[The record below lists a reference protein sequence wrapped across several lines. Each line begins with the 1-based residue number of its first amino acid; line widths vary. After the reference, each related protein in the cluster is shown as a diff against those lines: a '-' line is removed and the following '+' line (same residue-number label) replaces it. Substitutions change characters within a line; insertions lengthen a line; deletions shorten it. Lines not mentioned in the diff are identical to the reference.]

1 MRALIT
7 NDDGIDSPGLTAL
20 ALAAMKC
27 GLDVT
32 VAAPTAQSSGTSASI
47 AAVGE
52 AGRVASERRTLP
64 GLDVD
69 AYAVAAHPGLISLI
83 ACRGGFGGKPDV
95 VLSGIN
101 LGANVGRAI
110 LHSGTVGAALTGHL
124 NDVTSMA
131 VSLDVGL
138 DGPEPLWDKAGE
150 VVQAVLPMLL
160 EMPAAS
166 VLSLNVPNIV
176 DVQGLR
182 WAELAR
188 FGSVQGRVDELDDGE
203 VELVFVYSEDSLA
216 PGTDTALLADGF
228 ATVTALHS
236 VGRDVS
242 PERALPAWPA

>member
-7 NDDGIDSPGLTAL
+7 NDDGIDSPGLAVLASAAL
-20 ALAAMKC
+20 DR
-27 GLDVT
+27 GLDVV
-32 VAAPTAQSSGTSASI
+32 VAAPATQASGTSASV

-52 AGRVASERRTLP
+52 NGRVSSERRSLP
-64 GLDVD
+64 GLDVE

-83 ACRGGFGGKPDV
+83 ACRGGFGGKPDL
-95 VLSGIN
+95 VLSGVN

-124 NDVTSMA
+124 NDVTSLA

-150 VVQAVLPMLL
+150 VVRAVLPVLFDL
-160 EMPAAS
+160 PAAS
-166 VLSLNVPNIV
+166 VLSLNVPNIG

-188 FGSVQGRVDELDDGE
+188 FGTVQSRVDDVGDNE
-203 VELVFVYSEDSLA
+203 VELVHVYSEESLT
-216 PGTDTALLADGF
+216 PGTDAALLADGY
-228 ATVTALHS
+228 ATLTALRS
-236 VGRDVS
+236 VSRDVS
-242 PERALPAWPA
+242 SERALPAWPA

>member
-7 NDDGIDSPGLTAL
+7 NDDGIDSPGLATLASAAL
-20 ALAAMKC
+20 AC
-27 GLDVT
+27 GLEVV
-32 VAAPTAQSSGTSASI
+32 VAAPSTQASGTSASV
-47 AAVGE
+47 AAVGDS
-52 AGRVASERRTLP
+52 GRVVSERRTLP
-64 GLDVD
+64 GLDVE
-69 AYAVAAHPGLISLI
+69 AHAVAAHPGLIALI
-83 ACRGGFGGKPDV
+83 ACNGGFGGKPDV

-110 LHSGTVGAALTGHL
+110 LHSGTVGAALTAHV
-124 NDVTSMA
+124 NDVTAMA

-138 DGPEPLWDKAGE
+138 DEPEPLWGTAGE
-150 VVQAVLPMLL
+150 VVRAVLPVLL

-166 VLSLNVPNIV
+166 VLSLNVPNV
-176 DVQGLR
+176 DEVQGLR

-188 FGSVQGRVDELDDGE
+188 FGTVQSRVDEVGEGE
-203 VELVFVYSEDSLA
+203 VELVHVYAEDSLV
-216 PGTDTALLADGF
+216 PGTDTALLAEGF

>member
-7 NDDGIDSPGLTAL
+7 NDDGIDSPGLAVLASAAL
-20 ALAAMKC
+20 EA
-27 GLDVT
+27 GLDVV
-32 VAAPTAQSSGTSASI
+32 VAAPATQASGTSASV
-47 AAVGE
+47 AAAGE
-52 AGRVASERRTLP
+52 DGRVASERRSLP
-64 GLDVD
+64 GLDVE

-83 ACRGGFGGKPDV
+83 ACRGGFGGKPDL
-95 VLSGIN
+95 VLSGVN

-150 VVQAVLPMLL
+150 AVRAVLPVLT
-160 EMPAAS
+160 EMPAAT

-188 FGSVQGRVDELDDGE
+188 FGTVQSRVDEIDENE
-203 VELVFVYSEDSLA
+203 VELVAVYSEDTPA
-216 PGTDTALLADGF
+216 PGTDAALLAEGY
-228 ATVTALHS
+228 ATLTALRS
-236 VGRDVS
+236 VERDTS
-242 PERALPAWPA
+242 RECPLPAWPR

>member
-7 NDDGIDSPGLTAL
+7 NDDGIDSPGLAVLASAAL
-20 ALAAMKC
+20 ER
-27 GLDVT
+27 GFEVV
-32 VAAPTAQSSGTSASI
+32 VAAPTGQASGTSASV
-47 AAVGE
+47 AAIGE
-52 AGRVASERRTLP
+52 SGRVLSERRELP
-64 GLDVD
+64 GLDVE
-69 AYAVAAHPGLISLI
+69 AYSVAAHPGLISLI
-83 ACRGGFGGKPDV
+83 ACRGGFGGKPDL
-95 VLSGIN
+95 VLSGVN

-150 VVQAVLPMLL
+150 VVRAALPVLL

-166 VLSLNVPNIV
+166 VVSLNVPNIV

-188 FGSVQGRVDELDDGE
+188 FGAVQSRVDDVGDNE
-203 VELVFVYSEDSLA
+203 VELVHVYSEESLA
-216 PGTDTALLADGF
+216 PGTDTALLADGY
-228 ATVTALHS
+228 ATLTALHS

-242 PERALPAWPA
+242 SERALPAWPA

>member
-7 NDDGIDSPGLTAL
+7 NDDGIDSPGLWTL
-20 ALAAMKC
+20 ASAAADC
-27 GLDVT
+27 GLDVV
-32 VAAPTAQSSGTSASI
+32 VAAPVTQASGTSASV
-47 AAVGE
+47 AASGE
-52 AGRVASERRTLP
+52 MGRVASERRSLP
-64 GLDVD
+64 GLDVE

-95 VLSGIN
+95 VLSGVN

-110 LHSGTVGAALTGHL
+110 LHSGTVGAALTAHL

-150 VVQAVLPMLL
+150 VVRVVLPVLL
-160 EMPAAS
+160 GMPAAT
-166 VLSLNVPNIV
+166 VLSLNVPNVV

-188 FGSVQGRVDELDDGE
+188 FGAVQSRVDDVGDNE
-203 VELVFVYSEDSLA
+203 VELVHVYAEESFV
-216 PGTDTALLADGF
+216 PGTDTALLAEGY
-228 ATVTALHS
+228 ATLTALRS
-236 VGRDVS
+236 VERDVS

>member
-7 NDDGIDSPGLTAL
+7 NDDGIDSPGLV
-20 ALAAMKC
+20 ALAAAAVDS
-27 GLDVT
+27 GLDVV
-32 VAAPTAQSSGTSASI
+32 VAAPASQASGTSASV
-47 AAVGE
+47 AAISDT
-52 AGRVASERRTLP
+52 GRVASSHHPIP
-64 GLDVD
+64 GLDVE

-95 VLSGIN
+95 LLSGVN

-110 LHSGTVGAALTGHL
+110 LHSGTVGAALTAHL

-150 VVQAVLPMLL
+150 IVRAVLPVLL

-166 VLSLNVPNIV
+166 VVSLNVPNIV

-188 FGSVQGRVDELDDGE
+188 FGTVQSRVDELDDGE
-203 VELVFVYSEDSLA
+203 VELVNVYSEESLV
-216 PGTDTALLADGF
+216 PGTDAALLADGY
-228 ATVTALHS
+228 ATLTALRS
-236 VGRDVS
+236 VDRDVS
-242 PERALPAWPA
+242 SERALPAWPA

>member
-7 NDDGIDSPGLTAL
+7 NDDGIDSPGLA
-20 ALAAMKC
+20 ALAAAAVEC
-27 GLDVT
+27 GLDVV
-32 VAAPTAQSSGTSASI
+32 VAAPASQASGTSASV
-47 AAVGE
+47 AAISDT
-52 AGRVASERRTLP
+52 GRVASERRTLP
-64 GLDVD
+64 GLDLE

-95 VLSGIN
+95 LLSGVN

-110 LHSGTVGAALTGHL
+110 LHSGTVGAALTAHL

-150 VVQAVLPMLL
+150 VVRVVLPMFL

-166 VLSLNVPNIV
+166 VVSLNVPNIV

-188 FGSVQGRVDELDDGE
+188 FGTVQSRVDEVDEHE
-203 VELVFVYSEDSLA
+203 VELVAVYSEDSPD
-216 PGTDTALLADGF
+216 PGTDAALLADGY
-228 ATVTALHS
+228 ATLTALRS
-236 VGRDVS
+236 VERDPS
-242 PERALPAWPA
+242 LERPLPAWPV

>member
-7 NDDGIDSPGLTAL
+7 NDDGIDSPGLAT
-20 ALAAMKC
+20 LAAAAVEC
-27 GLDVT
+27 GLDVV
-32 VAAPTAQSSGTSASI
+32 VAAPSAQASGTSASV
-47 AAVGE
+47 AAVGDT
-52 AGRVASERRTLP
+52 GRVVSERRTMP
-64 GLDVD
+64 GLDVE

-83 ACRGGFGGKPDV
+83 ACRGGFGGKPDL
-95 VLSGIN
+95 VLSGVN

-124 NDVTSMA
+124 NDVTSLA

-150 VVQAVLPMLL
+150 VVRAVLPMLL

-166 VLSLNVPNIV
+166 VVSLNVPNIV

-188 FGSVQGRVDELDDGE
+188 FGMVQSRVEELDDGE
-203 VELVFVYSEDSLA
+203 VELVHVYSEESLV
-216 PGTDTALLADGF
+216 PGTDSALLADGY
-228 ATVTALHS
+228 ATLTALRS
-236 VGRDVS
+236 VDRDVS
-242 PERALPAWPA
+242 SERALPAWPA

>member
-7 NDDGIDSPGLTAL
+7 NDDGIDSPGLWTL
-20 ALAAMKC
+20 ASAAVAS
-27 GLDVT
+27 GYDVV
-32 VAAPTAQSSGTSASI
+32 VAAPATQASGTSASV
-47 AAVGE
+47 AASGE
-52 AGRVASERRTLP
+52 NGRVASERRTLP
-64 GLDVD
+64 GLDVE

-110 LHSGTVGAALTGHL
+110 LHSGTVGAALTAHL
-124 NDVTSMA
+124 NDVSSLA

-150 VVQAVLPMLL
+150 VVRVVLPVLA
-160 EMPAAS
+160 EMPEAS
-166 VLSLNVPNIV
+166 VLSLNVPNV
-176 DVQGLR
+176 VEVQGLR

-188 FGSVQGRVDELDDGE
+188 FGAVQSRVDDVGDDE
-203 VELVFVYSEDSLA
+203 VELVHVYAEESLA
-216 PGTDTALLADGF
+216 PGTDTALLAEGY
-228 ATVTALHS
+228 ATLTALRS

-242 PERALPAWPA
+242 SERALPAWPA

>member
-7 NDDGIDSPGLTAL
+7 NDDGIDSPGLHV
-20 ALAAMKC
+20 LAAAARAC
-27 GLDVT
+27 GLDVV
-32 VAAPTAQSSGTSASI
+32 VAAPVSQASGTSASV
-47 AAVGE
+47 AALSDD
-52 AGRVASERRTLP
+52 GRVVSSRRELP
-64 GLDVD
+64 GLDVE

-110 LHSGTVGAALTGHL
+110 LHSGTVGAALTAHL
-124 NDVTSMA
+124 NDVTALA

-150 VVQAVLPMLL
+150 VVRVVLPFLL
-160 EMPAAS
+160 DLPAAA
-166 VLSLNVPNIV
+166 VLSLNVPNVV

-188 FGSVQGRVDELDDGE
+188 FGAVQSRVDDVGDGE
-203 VELVFVYSEDSLA
+203 VELVHVYAEESLV
-216 PGTDTALLADGF
+216 PGTDTALLADGY
-228 ATVTALHS
+228 ATLTALRS
-236 VGRDVS
+236 VDRDVS
-242 PERALPAWPA
+242 AERALPAWPA

>member
-7 NDDGIDSPGLTAL
+7 NDDGIDSPGLTTLASAAL
-20 ALAAMKC
+20 DC
-27 GLDVT
+27 GLEVV
-32 VAAPTAQSSGTSASI
+32 VAAPSSQASGTSASV
-47 AAVGE
+47 AAIGDS
-52 AGRVASERRTLP
+52 GRVLSERRTLP
-64 GLDVD
+64 DLDVE

-95 VLSGIN
+95 VLSGVN

-110 LHSGTVGAALTGHL
+110 LHSGTVGAALTAHL
-124 NDVTSMA
+124 NDVTSLA

-150 VVQAVLPMLL
+150 VVRVVLPLLL
-160 EMPAAS
+160 EMPAPS
-166 VLSLNVPNIV
+166 IISLNVPNIV

-188 FGSVQGRVDELDDGE
+188 FGTVQSRVDDVGDNE
-203 VELVFVYSEDSLA
+203 VELVHVYAEESLV

-228 ATVTALHS
+228 ATLTALRS
-236 VGRDVS
+236 VDRDIS
-242 PERALPAWPA
+242 SERALPAWPA

>member
-7 NDDGIDSPGLTAL
+7 NDDGIDSPGLAVLASAAL
-20 ALAAMKC
+20 EA
-27 GLDVT
+27 GLEVV
-32 VAAPTAQSSGTSASI
+32 VAAPATQASGTSASV
-47 AAVGE
+47 AAAGE
-52 AGRVASERRTLP
+52 NGRVASERRSLP
-64 GLDVD
+64 GLDVE

-95 VLSGIN
+95 VLSGVN

-138 DGPEPLWDKAGE
+138 DEPEPLWDKAGE
-150 VVQAVLPMLL
+150 VVRVVLPLLL

-166 VLSLNVPNIV
+166 VLSVNVPNIA
-176 DVQGLR
+176 DVRGLR

-188 FGSVQGRVDELDDGE
+188 FGTVQSRVDERDDGE
-203 VELVFVYSEDSLA
+203 VELVHVYAEESLV
-216 PGTDTALLADGF
+216 PGTDTALLAEGF
-228 ATVTALHS
+228 ATVTALRS
-236 VGRDVS
+236 VDRDVS
-242 PERALPAWPA
+242 SERALPAWPA

>member
-7 NDDGIDSPGLTAL
+7 NDDGIDSPGLHVL
-20 ALAAMKC
+20 AEAAQSC
-27 GLDVT
+27 GLDVV
-32 VAAPTAQSSGTSASI
+32 VAAPVAQASGTSASV
-47 AAVGE
+47 AALGDS
-52 AGRVASERRTLP
+52 GRVVSNRRELP
-64 GLDVD
+64 GLDVE

-110 LHSGTVGAALTGHL
+110 LHSGTVGAALTAHL
-124 NDVTSMA
+124 SDVTSLA

-150 VVQAVLPMLL
+150 VVRVVLPFLL
-160 EMPAAS
+160 DLPAAS
-166 VLSLNVPNIV
+166 VLSLNVPNVV

-188 FGSVQGRVDELDDGE
+188 FGAVQSRVDDVGDNE
-203 VELVFVYSEDSLA
+203 VELVHVYAEESLV
-216 PGTDTALLADGF
+216 PGTDTALLAEGY
-228 ATVTALHS
+228 ATLTALRS

-242 PERALPAWPA
+242 AERALPAWPA

>member
-7 NDDGIDSPGLTAL
+7 NDDGIDSPGLWT
-20 ALAAMKC
+20 LAAAAADH
-27 GLDVT
+27 GLEVV
-32 VAAPTAQSSGTSASI
+32 VAAPASQASGTSASV
-47 AAVGE
+47 AALGDS
-52 AGRVASERRTLP
+52 GRVVSERRTLP
-64 GLDVD
+64 GLDVE

-95 VLSGIN
+95 VLSGVN
-101 LGANVGRAI
+101 LGANVGRAV
-110 LHSGTVGAALTGHL
+110 LHSGTVGAALTAQL

-150 VVQAVLPMLL
+150 VVRVVLPVLL
-160 EMPAAS
+160 ELPAATALS
-166 VLSLNVPNIV
+166 VNVPNVV

-188 FGSVQGRVDELDDGE
+188 FGTVQSRVDEVGDGE
-203 VELVFVYSEDSLA
+203 VELVHVYNEESLT
-216 PGTDTALLADGF
+216 PGTDTALLTEGF
-228 ATVTALHS
+228 ATLTALHP

>member
-7 NDDGIDSPGLTAL
+7 NDDGIDSPGLV
-20 ALAAMKC
+20 ALAAAAVDC
-27 GLDVT
+27 GLDVV
-32 VAAPTAQSSGTSASI
+32 VAAPASQASGTSASV
-47 AAVGE
+47 AAISDT
-52 AGRVASERRTLP
+52 GRVASSRHTIP
-64 GLDVD
+64 GLDVE

-95 VLSGIN
+95 LLSGVN

-110 LHSGTVGAALTGHL
+110 LHSGTVGAALTAHL

-150 VVQAVLPMLL
+150 VVRAVLPVLL

-166 VLSLNVPNIV
+166 VVSLNVPNIV

-188 FGSVQGRVDELDDGE
+188 FGTVQSRVDELDDGE
-203 VELVFVYSEDSLA
+203 VELVHVYSEESLV
-216 PGTDTALLADGF
+216 PGTDAALLADGY
-228 ATVTALHS
+228 ATLTALRS
-236 VGRDVS
+236 VDRDVS
-242 PERALPAWPA
+242 SERALPAWPA

>member
-7 NDDGIDSPGLTAL
+7 NDDGIDSPGLV
-20 ALAAMKC
+20 ALAAAAVDC
-27 GLDVT
+27 GLDVV
-32 VAAPTAQSSGTSASI
+32 VAAPASQASGTSASV
-47 AAVGE
+47 AAISDT
-52 AGRVASERRTLP
+52 GRVASSRHTIP
-64 GLDVD
+64 GLDVE
-69 AYAVAAHPGLISLI
+69 AHAVAAHPGLISLI

-95 VLSGIN
+95 LLSGVN

-110 LHSGTVGAALTGHL
+110 LHSGTVGAALTAHL

-150 VVQAVLPMLL
+150 VVRAVLPVLL

-166 VLSLNVPNIV
+166 VVSLNVPNIV

-188 FGSVQGRVDELDDGE
+188 FGTVQSRVDELDDGE
-203 VELVFVYSEDSLA
+203 VELVHVYSEESLV
-216 PGTDTALLADGF
+216 PGTDAALLADGY
-228 ATVTALHS
+228 ATLTALRS
-236 VGRDVS
+236 VDRDVS
-242 PERALPAWPA
+242 SERALPAWPA